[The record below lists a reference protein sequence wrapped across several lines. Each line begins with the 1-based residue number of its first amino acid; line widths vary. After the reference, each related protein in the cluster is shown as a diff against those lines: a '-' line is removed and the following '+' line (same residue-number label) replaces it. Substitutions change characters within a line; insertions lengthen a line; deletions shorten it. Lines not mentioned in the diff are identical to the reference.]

1 MRTYQ
6 FLNRYLSRAQY
17 IEVQIL
23 SDAYGNHIHL
33 FERDCSVQ
41 RKHQKIIE
49 VAPAINISDKVR
61 KGLTDAAVRLARGL
75 CYGMLCAMCIFS
87 VTL

>member
-1 MRTYQ
+1 MLANVTLSLSQGLQR
-6 FLNRYLSRAQY
+6 FPRYLERAKH

-23 SDAYGNHIHL
+23 ADKTAKCIHL

-49 VAPAINISDKVR
+49 IGPAP
-61 KGLTDAAVRLARGL
+61 
-75 CYGMLCAMCIFS
+75 
-87 VTL
+87 TLSKKLR